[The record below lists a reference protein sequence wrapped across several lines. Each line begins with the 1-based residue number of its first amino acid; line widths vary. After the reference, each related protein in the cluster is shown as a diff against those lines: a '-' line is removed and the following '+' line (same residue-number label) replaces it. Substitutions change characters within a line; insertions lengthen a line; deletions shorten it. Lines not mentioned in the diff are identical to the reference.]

1 MEPSATVRVRVT
13 GRVQGVAYRAWAA
26 DAARGLGLSGWVRN
40 EDDGSVTALLS
51 GPAGAVERMTGLMR
65 AGPTAARVAALTTE
79 PVEEDRPAGFE
90 IRR

>member
-1 MEPSATVRVRVT
+1 MIGPDGRGAMEPSATVRVRVT

-51 GPAGAVERMTGLMR
+51 APPAPSSG
-65 AGPTAARVAALTTE
+65 
-79 PVEEDRPAGFE
+79 
-90 IRR
+90 